1 MPRPP
6 VSAALAPLLAIVTAC
21 SHGSPGA
28 APVLDAAPGLAQW
41 PTPGQAPGLAQGLT
55 PGEAPGL
62 AEASA
67 PGQPSALTQPQA
79 PSLAAESGAVQV
91 PRGDAPPPAGEAHRS
106 TIPRLEADPAL
117 RPHLATLRD
126 HFGTAAGPFLV
137 QHADLA
143 QGRPAVLVSR
153 ADEGDPIVI
162 AFDRDQPLW
171 VKAHPAGG
179 IVGPVKHLAI
189 APKADGGVV
198 FFAWVASLHL
208 VAARI
213 WADDGNAFGDF
224 QLFSPDSCDA
234 LSAAYGPG
242 LGWVAVCSSRSGSR
256 AQRMR
261 QDCTMAW
268 GHDGAR
274 EGGRDGVPVGAGT
287 GTVGPP
293 AIVFDS
299 ASSVVVLERVAAV
312 GGARLLAYRYD
323 ADAQPLWSSPADLGM
338 DLAPAAG
345 GSPAAGPGSSG
356 RIEAGLA
363 RPSVVRVER
372 RTGVAGRPAIRAAE
386 ISLAGE
392 VRFF

>member
-1 MPRPP
+1 MSHPR
-6 VSAALAPLLAIVTAC
+6 VSVAPALLLATLTAC
-21 SHGSPGA
+21 SHGSPDAAAGA
-28 APVLDAAPGLAQW
+28 APGSS
-41 PTPGQAPGLAQGLT
+41 QGLT
-55 PGEAPGL
+55 PGQPSGSAPGL
-62 AEASA
+62 MPGLGQA
-67 PGQPSALTQPQA
+67 PAADQASALTQPQA
-79 PSLAAESGAVQV
+79 PTTAAEPGSAQV
-91 PRGDAPPPAGEAHRS
+91 PGGDAPPPAGEAHRS
-106 TIPRLEADPAL
+106 AIPRLEADPAL

-126 HFGTAAGPFLV
+126 HFGAAAGPFLV
-137 QHADLA
+137 QHVDLA
-143 QGRPAVLVSR
+143 QGRSAVLVSR
-153 ADEGDPIVI
+153 ADDGDPIVI
-162 AFDRDQPLW
+162 AFDRDQALW

-179 IVGPVKHLAI
+179 IVGPVKHLTI

-224 QLFSPDSCDA
+224 QLVSPDSCDA

-261 QDCTMAW
+261 EDCTMAW
-268 GHDGAR
+268 GHDGA
-274 EGGRDGVPVGAGT
+274 PIGAGT
-287 GTVGPP
+287 GAVGPP

-299 ASSVVVLERVAAV
+299 ASSFVLLERVAAV

-338 DLAPAAG
+338 DLAPVAG
-345 GSPAAGPGSSG
+345 ADAGSPAGGPGSPG

-363 RPSVVRVER
+363 RPSVLRVER
-372 RTGVAGRPAIRAAE
+372 RTGVAGRPGIRAAE
-386 ISLAGE
+386 VSLAGE